1 MERVLGREAQPAAQ
15 SLWLLACKHCC
26 FGSLGLFRFVT
37 WQARHREAEPCPEL
51 QGRDG
56 ASVSW
61 GRGLGGGSDA
71 GPTTPGRG
79 ARGQTHI
86 WGGILAAS
94 LRRRHM
100 PKKGLG
106 WARGVRVGGR
116 RRGSCRAPQRGRG
129 TGEVR
134 EVQCQDQPAVVGSPS
149 RGCGLGRLLVV
160 TGMNLSSASRR
171 VSLDQTCSSTSRKIT
186 IPSTRAHPTLHL
198 RTEIMKGAV

>member
-106 WARGVRVGGR
+106 WARGVRVGGAGGAAVGL
-116 RRGSCRAPQRGRG
+116 RRGEEAQARSERFSVRTNRPLRGP
-129 TGEVR
+129 
-134 EVQCQDQPAVVGSPS
+134 PAGGVGWEGSW
-149 RGCGLGRLLVV
+149 LL
-160 TGMNLSSASRR
+160 LA
-171 VSLDQTCSSTSRKIT
+171 
-186 IPSTRAHPTLHL
+186 
-198 RTEIMKGAV
+198 